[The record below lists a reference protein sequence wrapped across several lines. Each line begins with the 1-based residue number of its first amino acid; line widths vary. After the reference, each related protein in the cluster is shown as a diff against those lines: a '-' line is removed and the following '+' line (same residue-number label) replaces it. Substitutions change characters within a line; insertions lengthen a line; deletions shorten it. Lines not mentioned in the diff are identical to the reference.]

1 MKSILSLVLLLLFLC
16 PVYGQQEISLWP
28 NGAPGFESRKN
39 EPTQAKDWWV
49 KNIHNPSVT
58 LYQPSTVPV
67 NGTSVLI
74 CPGGGHRE
82 LVFNAEGR
90 DAAAYFNKL
99 GITAFVLKYRLAR
112 EENSPYT
119 LDIHTRQDVNRAMR
133 LIRSR
138 AGEWALDPDKIGIMG
153 FSAGGEVAAMVAYT
167 GAAQPEATDPT
178 DRLRSKPDFQIL
190 IYPGPYGLPER
201 VPSDAPPTFM
211 LVANDDMCCS
221 QPVINLLTRYR
232 EAGRPIEA
240 HIYAKGSHAFNMGLR
255 SKLRTISSWPDR
267 LTDWM
272 MDNEIIKN

>member
-1 MKSILSLVLLLLFLC
+1 MKSILFFMLVLQGYLH
-16 PVYGQQEISLWP
+16 GQQEIPLWP
-28 NGAPGFESRKN
+28 NGAPGFESRKH
-39 EPTQAKDWWV
+39 EPIQAKDWWV

-58 LYQPSTVPV
+58 LYLPPAEQV

-82 LVFNAEGR
+82 LVFNAEGK
-90 DAAAYFNKL
+90 DAAEYFNKL

-112 EENSPYT
+112 EENSPYS

-138 AGEWALDPDKIGIMG
+138 AGEWSLNPEKVGIMG

-167 GAAQPEATDPT
+167 GGAQPEATDPI
-178 DRLRSKPDFQIL
+178 DRYNNKPDFQIL
-190 IYPGPYGLPER
+190 IYPGPYGIPEK
-201 VPSDAPPTFM
+201 VPADAPSTFM
-211 LVANDDMCCS
+211 LVANDDLCCS
-221 QPVINLLTRYR
+221 QPVINLLMRYR
-232 EAGRPIEA
+232 EAKRPIEA

-272 MDNEIIKN
+272 MDNAVIDVK

>member
-1 MKSILSLVLLLLFLC
+1 MKSILLFLLIL
-16 PVYGQQEISLWP
+16 PGYIHSQQEIPLWP
-28 NGAPGFESRKN
+28 NGAPGFESRKD
-39 EPTQAKDWWV
+39 EATQAKDWWV

-58 LYQPSTVPV
+58 LYLPPAAPV

-90 DAAAYFNKL
+90 DAAEYFNKL

-119 LDIHTRQDVNRAMR
+119 LDVHTKQDVNRAMR

-138 AGEWALDPDKIGIMG
+138 AGEWSLNPEKVGIMG

-167 GAAQPEATDPT
+167 GAAQPEATDPI
-178 DRLRSKPDFQIL
+178 DRYQSRPDFQIL
-190 IYPGPYGLPER
+190 IYPGPYGIPEK
-201 VPSDAPPTFM
+201 VPADAPSTFM

-221 QPVINLLTRYR
+221 QPVINLLMRYR
-232 EAGRPIEA
+232 EAKRPIEA

-255 SKLRTISSWPDR
+255 SKLKTISSWPDR

-272 MDNEIIKN
+272 VDSEIIKN